1 MRKILV
7 TLSLVFAFG
16 IVAAAQTNTPLVN
29 QRQQNQKEKIAKGLY
44 SGKLSARET
53 VKLLDQQRDIRQ
65 FERNAKSDGNVTII
79 ERLRLHNKLNKSG
92 QTIKNKKNN

>member
-1 MRKILV
+1 MRKILL

-16 IVAAAQTNTPLVN
+16 IVASAQTNTPLVN
-29 QRQQNQKEKIAKGLY
+29 DRQQNQKEKIAKGLY